1 MQVPNLRQ
9 NTICSLPFPPTAGGE
24 CLSDLLAR
32 APAFRQKAPQRAS
45 APRGKAI
52 RRATSHGN
60 HYLFSYLWRFGG
72 PFHFVSI
79 RFNACYLVPRRMRAP
94 MPLASAF
101 QPAPEKHAHMGFFTP
116 FLQEPLWPGHLTE
129 RSNCSCDGPHQ

>member
-1 MQVPNLRQ
+1 MLPHFVKKLRRELPLLEEKLSEERLHMETTIFLAIFGALEVPF
-9 NTICSLPFPPTAGGE
+9 I
-24 CLSDLLAR
+24 
-32 APAFRQKAPQRAS
+32 
-45 APRGKAI
+45 
-52 RRATSHGN
+52 
-60 HYLFSYLWRFGG
+60 
-72 PFHFVSI
+72 FVSI